1 MSSVPSQA
9 LDASRRAD
17 LDAVVSTL
25 SARLAATA
33 VVRDAAGGHAAAERQ
48 AIRDSG
54 LLGLSIP
61 PQFGGWGADWPTV
74 LQVVRRLAQVDSAL
88 AHVLAFHHLQLA
100 TLALYGSTEQQ
111 HRHWRDTLKLGYFWG
126 NALNPLDQRLLAT
139 EQAGGWLLHGTK
151 SYASGSV
158 GSDWLTISAHVTHSP
173 AWADTAAAPEGAAML
188 VAVLPSQAAG
198 VHVQA
203 DWDSFGQRQTDS
215 GSVRFDHV
223 FLRQADVLLAPG
235 SAPTAHGSLR
245 TPLAQLVL
253 VNLYVGIA
261 EGALAQGRDQLLAKP
276 KPWFSAGV
284 ASALDD
290 AVLQHRY
297 GQLRVQLRAAQLAAD
312 DAAQQWQAGFERGQ
326 ALGADGR
333 GAVALAVSEAKVLAH
348 RAVMAITNDIFEL
361 LGASAT
367 SQRLALDRFWRNAR
381 VHTLHDPLD
390 IKLRELGRHTLTGAW
405 PEPSSYA

>member
-1 MSSVPSQA
+1 MSSVPPQA
-9 LDASRRAD
+9 PDAISRAD

-25 SARLAATA
+25 SARLATTA
-33 VVRDAAGGHAAAERQ
+33 VARDAAGGHAAEQRQ

-61 PQFGGWGADWPTV
+61 AALGGWGADWPTV

-100 TLALYGSTEQQ
+100 TLALYGSAEQQ
-111 HRHWRDTLKLGYFWG
+111 HRHWRDTLKLGHFWG

-139 EQAGGWLLHGTK
+139 EQAGGWLLHGVK

-158 GSDWLTISAHVTHSP
+158 GADWLMISAT
-173 AWADTAAAPEGAAML
+173 TAAGSAPL
-188 VAVLPSQAAG
+188 VAVLPSHAAG

-215 GSVRFDHV
+215 GNVRFDHV
-223 FLRQADVLLAPG
+223 VLRQADVLLTPG
-235 SAPTAHGSLR
+235 SAPSPHGSLR

-261 EGALAQGRDQLLAKP
+261 EGALAQGRDRLLANP

-290 AVLQHRY
+290 AVLQHRF
-297 GQLRVQLRAAQLAAD
+297 GQLRVQLRAAQLVAD
-312 DAAQQWQAGFERGQ
+312 DAARQWQAGFERGQ
-326 ALGADGR
+326 ALDADGR

-348 RAVMAITNDIFEL
+348 HAVMAITNDIFEL